1 MNNLLQDLRYGARAL
16 LARPGFSVVAVLALA
31 LGIGANTAIFSIVN
45 TILMRPLPYE
55 SPERLVMLW
64 HAYPLSNL
72 PQATLSV
79 PSYIEYRDHVDAFA
93 SVAAVT
99 PWNSNLS
106 GSGEPERVQGARV
119 TANFLKTVGVKV
131 AQGRD
136 FLAEEDR
143 PGSERVVILT
153 DGLWRRSFGAR
164 PGIVGAT
171 VSINGEAHTVVGVL
185 PPGFAFFRPVDLFK
199 PIAFTPEQAAP
210 ANHGF
215 EFLGCVARL
224 KPGVTFA
231 RARAELDVTAAR
243 LRDQFY
249 EEGWTILMNPLVEE
263 VTGEVRPTLYLLL
276 AAVGCLL
283 LIACANVAN
292 LLLARGTARQKEM
305 AVRAA
310 LGAGRGRIVRQLL
323 TESVLLGL
331 TGGAFGLLVAYWG
344 LHALMAAMP
353 EQQLQMVLAGRS
365 VGLDGP
371 VLAFTLGVSVVTG
384 VLFGLVP
391 AVAAARPNLSG
402 MLKEGGREG
411 AGGRHRMLGVFVVSQ
426 VAIAMVL
433 LVGAGLLIRSMGAL
447 RAVNPGFDARGLLT
461 MRVFLSETRYTE
473 PAQINGFFDTLQPRL
488 QALPGVTA
496 AAMIS
501 NLPMGGDNSSGSF
514 QIENRPTQ
522 EGQPSP
528 HGDSHYV
535 SPGYFETMGIALVK
549 GRLFEARDSAEATP
563 AIIIDEVLADHFFKG
578 DDPVGHRLNKYGE
591 GTTEAPVWRTIVGV
605 VRHVAKYGLDGRVKD
620 QYYLPAAQR
629 PQRSMFVV
637 VRTAG
642 DPAGLATAA
651 RAAVRGIDPDMPV
664 FKLMTMQQVI
674 DDTLVGRRFTVLL
687 LGIFAAVAL
696 VLAAVGLY
704 GVIAYAVSQRT
715 HEIGIRMALGARVE
729 DVVRM
734 VVRQGL
740 RLAAI
745 GLVVGAVAAL
755 VTTRFLASQ
764 LYGVGAADPMTF
776 VAIPAILALVA
787 LVASWLPARR
797 AAHVD
802 PMIALRGE

>member
-1 MNNLLQDLRYGARAL
+1 VSDLLHDLKYGARAL
-16 LARPGFSVVAVLALA
+16 LARPGFSVIAVLALA

-45 TILMRPLPYE
+45 TVLMRPLPYE
-55 SPERLVMLW
+55 ASERLVMLW

-72 PQATLSV
+72 PRATLSV
-79 PSYIEYRDHVDAFA
+79 PSYVEYRDHVDAFE

-119 TANFLKTVGVKV
+119 TANFLKTVGVTM
-131 AQGRD
+131 AHGRD

-143 PGSERVVILT
+143 PGSERVVVLT
-153 DGLWRRSFGAR
+153 DGLWRRRFGAD

-210 ANHGF
+210 ENHGF

-231 RARAELDVTAAR
+231 RARAELDATATR

-331 TGGAFGLLVAYWG
+331 TGGACGLLVAYWG
-344 LHALMAAMP
+344 LQALLAAVP
-353 EQQLQMVLAGRS
+353 EQQLQVVLAGRG
-365 VGLDGP
+365 VGLDGT
-371 VLAFTLGVSVVTG
+371 VLAFTLGISVVTG

-391 AVAAARPNLSG
+391 AFAAARPNLSG

-447 RAVNPGFDARGLLT
+447 RAVDPGFDARGLLT
-461 MRVFLSETRYTE
+461 MRVFLPETRYAE
-473 PAQINGFFDTLQPRL
+473 PAQINGFFDAVQPRL

-514 QIENRPTQ
+514 QIENRPVQ

-535 SPGYFETMGIALVK
+535 TPGYFEAMGIALVK
-549 GRLFEARDSAEATP
+549 GRLFEARDTAEATP
-563 AIIIDEVLADHFFKG
+563 AIIIDEVLAGHFFPG
-578 DDPVGHRLNKYGE
+578 DDPVGHRISKFGE
-591 GTTEAPVWRTIVGV
+591 GTTEAPVWRTVVGV

-620 QYYLPAAQR
+620 QYYFPAAQR
-629 PQRSMFVV
+629 PQRSMFLV

-642 DPAGLATAA
+642 DPAGLATAV
-651 RAAVRGIDPDMPV
+651 RAAVRAVDPDMPV
-664 FKLMTMQQVI
+664 FKVMTMQRVI
-674 DDTLVGRRFTVLL
+674 EDTLVGRRFTAMLL
-687 LGIFAAVAL
+687 VIFAVVAL

-745 GLVVGAVAAL
+745 GLLVGAVAAL
-755 VTTRFLASQ
+755 ATTRFLSS
-764 LYGVGAADPMTF
+764 LLFGVGAADPMTF
-776 VAIPAILALVA
+776 IVIPAILALVA

-797 AAHVD
+797 AARVD
-802 PMIALRGE
+802 PMTALRGE